1 MRKQWMFSIVIL
13 MLLVMIFGG
22 CSLTTPGEPSAKVII
37 TSVSGYWWQTKGAG
51 IELFPI
57 LGDGLSKTD
66 EHNLTVLV
74 DPVGYGT
81 ATGGGSYDEGD
92 EVDIKAYPIN
102 TCYIFVNWTSASIAI
117 DDPNDWSTHVHMC
130 GKDITVTANFKKC
143 CEDGEPGA
151 PGEPGCTPEIID
163 GYWWICGV
171 PTGIPATGP
180 IGADGVAGPIGA
192 DGIAGNTPYIGT
204 NGNWW
209 IGEGMNAI
217 DTGVPATG
225 ATGEPGEPGT
235 PGEPGAVGPQ
245 GPAGQDCTLPDSIY
259 VYYTITNTGNVNI
272 QEYTITFEAETNKG
286 VYTGIATGEDLAVG
300 ITVYSYVKIDVF
312 SNEVVFID
320 YSLELKQMKLE
331 ETPSF
336 GGSLIFK
343 IRK

>member
-1 MRKQWMFSIVIL
+1 MKKLIILVVIAVALLFS
-13 MLLVMIFGG
+13 G
-22 CSLTTPGEPSAKVII
+22 CNSIWPGEPSAKVII

-192 DGIAGNTPYIGT
+192 DGIAGNTPYIQDGT
-204 NGNWW
+204 WW
-209 IGEGMNAI
+209 IDGV
-217 DTGVPATG
+217 DTHIPATG
-225 ATGEPGEPGT
+225 PQGDQGDQGEQ
-235 PGEPGAVGPQ
+235 GEPGAVGPQ
-245 GPAGQDCTLPDSIY
+245 GPAGQDCTLPESIY
-259 VYYTITNTGNVNI
+259 VYYTITNTGNVDI
-272 QEYTITFEAETNKG
+272 QEYTIYFDAETDKG

-312 SNEVVFID
+312 GKEVTFID
-320 YSLELKQMKLE
+320 YSLELE
-331 ETPSF
+331 
-336 GGSLIFK
+336 
-343 IRK
+343 